1 MEKPPGQRRL
11 GSEDP
16 SGRGEGDCY
25 TAGEGE
31 GVGTWHAQAGQGIS
45 GLESEEGKGEGKEL
59 PDRQEPSQL
68 APHKGERPTAPTP
81 WEAGVR
87 SCRPA
92 PPTGTAWGR
101 GREGVWPRRPAAV
114 GWASKGRR
122 ERASVIPPR
131 GN

>member
-81 WEAGVR
+81 WEAGV
-87 SCRPA
+87 PELQA
-92 PPTGTAWGR
+92 GPTHRDSLGAGARGGVAATACSGRLGQQGTE
-101 GREGVWPRRPAAV
+101 REGICDSTKR
-114 GWASKGRR
+114 
-122 ERASVIPPR
+122 
-131 GN
+131 